1 MILRANHAVNKAIPT
16 SIRPWRGLIP
26 VLNTPFHPE
35 GTVDC
40 PSLVNLCEY
49 AAAARVPAVML
60 LGVASEAAQLS
71 TAERDLITTTVAVAS
86 RSRFDIIADI
96 SDCSV
101 DDFTQRVNHLT
112 RLGVSAVNWRPNS
125 ELNADQI
132 VSILRLIASTSDVE
146 IMLQDFDLYGA
157 GLSDATIIR
166 AITDCPSLTA
176 VKIEVSNS
184 IEKINRLRTL
194 ASRTV
199 TFCSGWPI
207 ENFLVALTTGADVS
221 MSTSLSPLLSHLVE
235 LLQTNNSTL
244 AHKTFS
250 TLQPLFSAMTENLSS
265 SIRLNKEL
273 RLAEGVFETSTCRLK
288 TASDYHVSQLSH
300 EMVRGAV
307 ELQQSVSG
315 WKPHR

>member
-1 MILRANHAVNKAIPT
+1 MV
-16 SIRPWRGLIP
+16 
-26 VLNTPFHPE
+26 
-35 GTVDC
+35 
-40 PSLVNLCEY
+40 
-49 AAAARVPAVML
+49 
-60 LGVASEAAQLS
+60 GVEF
-71 TAERDLITTTVAVAS
+71 DS
-86 RSRFDIIADI
+86 RRRLH
-96 SDCSV
+96 CS
-101 DDFTQRVNHLT
+101 
-112 RLGVSAVNWRPNS
+112 
-125 ELNADQI
+125 
-132 VSILRLIASTSDVE
+132 
-146 IMLQDFDLYGA
+146 
-157 GLSDATIIR
+157 
-166 AITDCPSLTA
+166 
-176 VKIEVSNS
+176 IEVSNS

-273 RLAEGVFETSTCRLK
+273 RLAEGVFKTSTCRLK

-300 EMVRGAV
+300 EMVRAAV
-307 ELQQSVSG
+307 ELQQSVSR
-315 WKPHR
+315 WTPHG

>member
-1 MILRANHAVNKAIPT
+1 
-16 SIRPWRGLIP
+16 
-26 VLNTPFHPE
+26 
-35 GTVDC
+35 
-40 PSLVNLCEY
+40 
-49 AAAARVPAVML
+49 ML

-101 DDFTQRVNHLT
+101 DDFTQRVNRLT
-112 RLGVSAVNWRPNS
+112 QLGVSAVNWRPNS

-132 VSILRLIASTSDVE
+132 ISVLRLIASTSDVE

-166 AITDCPSLTA
+166 AIADCPSLKA
-176 VKIEVSNS
+176 IKIEVSNS
-184 IEKINRLRTL
+184 IEKINRLRTF

-235 LLQTNNSTL
+235 LLQTNKSTL

-300 EMVRGAV
+300 EMVRAAV

-315 WKPHR
+315 WTPQR